1 MKTNG
6 QKVLINWT
14 KDLFILYYLV
24 NREHISG
31 YTWDHEFLGNSD
43 EVVEFISSRL
53 GWFDLILLNQNHF
66 EDFDI
71 KSTKR
76 TFVGK
81 EWPKEDNNN
90 EPVKVVSGQYCT
102 DPSSSLTYFYSE

>member
-1 MKTNG
+1 M
-6 QKVLINWT
+6 IN
-14 KDLFILYYLV
+14 YHLV

-53 GWFDLILLNQNHF
+53 GNRYSNKGRCSFYL
-66 EDFDI
+66 DFDI

-81 EWPKEDNNN
+81 EWPEESDNNN
-90 EPVKVVSGQYCT
+90 VKVVSGQYCS
-102 DPSSSLTYFYSE
+102 DPGSSLTYFYSE